1 MHNMYDLQVTVNDMN
16 ASNGLTLPTT
26 HTYCPSSSLVTLY
39 IVNPELFCEYLF
51 SIVVSNRAWFGPN
64 SHTTVILA
72 G

>member
-1 MHNMYDLQVTVNDMN
+1 MYDLQVTVNDMN

-39 IVNPELFCEYLF
+39 IVNPELFFKYVF
-51 SIVVSNRAWFGPN
+51 SMVVSNRVWFGPN
-64 SHTTVILA
+64 SQTAFTLV